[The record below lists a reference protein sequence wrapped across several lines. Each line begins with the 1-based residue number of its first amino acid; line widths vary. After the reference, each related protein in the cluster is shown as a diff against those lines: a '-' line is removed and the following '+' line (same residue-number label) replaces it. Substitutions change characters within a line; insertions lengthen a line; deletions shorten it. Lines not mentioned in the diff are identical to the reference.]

1 MHFEEFSFD
10 DIDDNDLNNMLESG
24 DVAKGTV
31 PYQSFFNY
39 IKAKIPDLYDDMV
52 DELIHYCPRLKESEN
67 EIYYL
72 NERRK
77 RDNK

>member
-39 IKAKIPDLYDDMV
+39 IKAKIPTNYKQSTNV
-52 DELIHYCPRLKESEN
+52 DFTNKLSTLV
-67 EIYYL
+67 IY
-72 NERRK
+72 RSIIQT
-77 RDNK
+77 